1 MKKDKVKYFKKKLL
15 DIRKELAGEVE
26 KSRQYSHEEV
36 DGDVPDINDDAS
48 RTYSRQVILELGER
62 EREQIKEVDEALER
76 IESGEYGFCIEC
88 GEDIPEKRL
97 ELIPYAKWC
106 VDCKEKLESKGKTQ

>member
-1 MKKDKVKYFKKKLL
+1 MKKDKLKYFEKKLL

-48 RTYSRQVILELGER
+48 RSYSRQVILELGER
-62 EREQIKEVDEALER
+62 EREQIKDVDEALER
-76 IESGEYGFCIEC
+76 IENGEYGSCIEC
-88 GEDIPEKRL
+88 GEDILEKRL

-106 VDCKEKLESKGKTQ
+106 VDCKEKMEAKEKL

>member
-26 KSRQYSHEEV
+26 KSRQYSQEEV

-76 IESGEYGFCIEC
+76 IESGEYGSCIEC

>member
-48 RTYSRQVILELGER
+48 RSYSRQVILELGER
-62 EREQIKEVDEALER
+62 EREQIKEVDEAIER
-76 IESGEYGFCIEC
+76 IESGEYGSCIEC
-88 GEDIPEKRL
+88 GEEIPEKRL
-97 ELIPYAKWC
+97 ELIPHAKWC